1 MALQATNADCTAAW
15 LRRTP
20 AYMRR
25 RSAAGWAEYTANC
38 YRVLGE
44 VDAAGVAVAATSRE
58 MQTEAEGNLD
68 RTARTQA
75 TVNDQEYL
83 LCTV

>member
-1 MALQATNADCTAAW
+1 MALQATNADCSAAEA
-15 LRRTP
+15 LSDTCLKRC
-20 AYMRR
+20 
-25 RSAAGWAEYTANC
+25 RSAASWAEYTANC